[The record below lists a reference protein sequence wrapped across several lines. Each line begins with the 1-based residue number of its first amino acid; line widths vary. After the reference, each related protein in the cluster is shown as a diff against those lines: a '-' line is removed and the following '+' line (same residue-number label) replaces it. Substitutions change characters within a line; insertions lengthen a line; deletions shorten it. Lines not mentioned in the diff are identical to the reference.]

1 MFSTHTVDSGH
12 AARHDDTLRGV
23 SGMRLSLSLSL
34 SHYIHLAVVYCAAAE
49 ARERSVDIN
58 HHTVYGLADPGAG
71 NPATSL
77 PSGLSVGLV
86 PPPQAEDF
94 VRADGHWTISC

>member
-1 MFSTHTVDSGH
+1 MPHGMTTRSVVSLVCDS
-12 AARHDDTLRGV
+12 
-23 SGMRLSLSLSL
+23 LSLSLSL

-49 ARERSVDIN
+49 ARERSIDIN
-58 HHTVYGLADPGAG
+58 HHTVCALADPGAG
-71 NPATSL
+71 NPVTSL

-86 PPPQAEDF
+86 PPPPAEDF